1 MRPYGHGVYL
11 SNITRKQ
18 LDKYF
23 SNSDIFPSDIVICKD
38 EITEFMSS
46 EEISLRLFSL
56 VKHTFSKEISNKQVD
71 RIRWHLYP
79 EIRITHALDKPESS
93 AKPISVLRTPNIIKI
108 MDTQQELLARSLG
121 EGIG

>member
-1 MRPYGHGVYL
+1 YL

-79 EIRITHALDKPESS
+79 EIRITH
-93 AKPISVLRTPNIIKI
+93 
-108 MDTQQELLARSLG
+108 
-121 EGIG
+121 

>member
-1 MRPYGHGVYL
+1 SYGAINYLKRDPQLLQDNEKYKGQFCAPYGHGVYL

-56 VKHTFSKEISNKQVD
+56 VKH
-71 RIRWHLYP
+71 
-79 EIRITHALDKPESS
+79 
-93 AKPISVLRTPNIIKI
+93 
-108 MDTQQELLARSLG
+108 
-121 EGIG
+121 

>member
-1 MRPYGHGVYL
+1 M
-11 SNITRKQ
+11 
-18 LDKYF
+18 
-23 SNSDIFPSDIVICKD
+23 ICKD

-108 MDTQQELLARSLG
+108 MDTSKNYSPEALVR
-121 EGIG
+121 GIG